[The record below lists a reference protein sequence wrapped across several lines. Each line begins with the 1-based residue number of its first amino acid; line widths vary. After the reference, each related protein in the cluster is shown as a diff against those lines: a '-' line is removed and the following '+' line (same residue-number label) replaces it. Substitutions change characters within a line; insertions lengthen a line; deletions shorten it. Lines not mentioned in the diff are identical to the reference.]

1 MKLIEGIYFYDC
13 GEYVYLRNVN
23 DTKEY
28 LFNPIGYD
36 ILKCIEDHPGCDE
49 AFVCR
54 NLLEIY
60 EVEDP
65 EALAEDVQMFIR
77 ELEQNQLIALD
88 AKEAE
93 PKPDI
98 SEMVDE
104 LCRKEG
110 RIHSA
115 TLELTYRCN
124 ERCIH
129 CYVDDGCDPAAP
141 KELSLAEYRKLL
153 DQLKEMGCIHLLLTG
168 GEVCLRKDFLEIAQ
182 YAVSSGFLVDVYTNG
197 IGLTDEHFDRLCAMK
212 VNSVSFSLYSAD
224 PAVHDGITKVP
235 GSFERTLKRLMMF
248 KCAGIDTYVKTVVIQ
263 QNLDSLEGLLELGR
277 RLRIPVNPATS
288 ISDTHT
294 GASKAACRLEDQ
306 SQRLRAAQILQKYDP
321 VPLQQLSR
329 DVNSTVCRAGISTLS
344 VDPYGGVHP
353 CLAFTQ
359 PVGSIREQSLR
370 EIWENAPLMKKLRNF
385 RFREL
390 SEKCGSCQ
398 FSAACGVCIGAAYSE
413 SGGKLCPNSDS
424 CQWAEASYNAA
435 SVNL

>member
-1 MKLIEGIYFYDC
+1 MKLIEGVYFYDC

-329 DVNSTVCRAGISTLS
+329 DVNSTICRAGISTLS